1 MEQSVNGKKVPRRI
15 LGTLLSALS
24 AGVVPRSGAP
34 YIAIGRLDEIEAL
47 TGALER
53 VADGEGSCKFI
64 IGRYGSGKSFLIQ
77 LTRGFAMD
85 RGFLTAD
92 CDLSPERKL
101 SASGGAGL
109 ATYRELVK
117 NLACKTQPDGGALPV
132 IISRWF
138 SQIRDALVDAGQEV
152 DTPEYDAAFGK
163 EIMRTVRALEADVGG
178 FDFATV
184 MREYYN
190 AYRCEDD
197 GKMSACLRWF
207 RGEYNTRT
215 EARSA
220 LGMKSLSIIDDDNWY
235 DHLKLITAFARL
247 VGYRG
252 LCVCIDEC
260 VNLYKISNRLSR
272 ENNYE
277 KILAMFN
284 DTMQGRAPGLMIV
297 FGGTPQFLEDTR
309 RGLFSY
315 EALRSRLSDGRFG
328 GEGLR
333 SLLSPVLRL
342 KRLSDSEL
350 LALVMRLTALHGEYH
365 NYKPTITGAQM
376 QAFLT
381 DSLSRAG
388 ADTMVT
394 PREIIRD
401 YVTLLDLLLANPDK
415 TFTDITGSMKY
426 TTAAPASSE
435 ESPADPVPGSFSSG
449 RSGSADPR
457 TADDTPSGEKPGESG
472 ARITIDDLEF

>member
-1 MEQSVNGKKVPRRI
+1 MGGAPQNNTKKVPRRI

-85 RGFLTAD
+85 KGFLTAD

-132 IISRWF
+132 IIGRWF
-138 SQIRDALVDAGQEV
+138 SQIRDALVDSGLEP
-152 DTPEYDAAFGK
+152 DTPAYDDAFGK
-163 EIMRTVRALEADVGG
+163 EIVRTVRSLESDVGG

-184 MREYYN
+184 MRTYYQ
-190 AYRCEDD
+190 AYRTEDD
-197 GKMSACLRWF
+197 EKMSACLRWF
-207 RGEYNTRT
+207 RGEYGTKT
-215 EARSA
+215 EARNA
-220 LGMKSLSIIDDDNWY
+220 IGIRSIAVIDDDNWY
-235 DHLKLITAFARL
+235 DHLKLITSFARL
-247 VGYRG
+247 VGYKG

-260 VNLYKISNRLSR
+260 VNLYKIANRLGR

-297 FGGTPQFLEDTR
+297 FGGTPQFLEDSR

-328 GEGLR
+328 TDGLR

-350 LALVMRLTALHGEYH
+350 LALVMRLTSLHGEYH
-365 NYKPTITGAQM
+365 GYTPVITNAQM
-376 QAFLT
+376 ESFLV

-401 YVTLLDLLLANPDK
+401 YVTLLDLMLANPDK
-415 TFTDITGSMKY
+415 RFEEITGKMQHSVAFGEDGMSAEGTEGDAKS
-426 TTAAPASSE
+426 TAGE
-435 ESPADPVPGSFSSG
+435 DVYRKEKV
-449 RSGSADPR
+449 SAISAKV
-457 TADDTPSGEKPGESG
+457 TM
-472 ARITIDDLEF
+472 DDLEF

>member
-1 MEQSVNGKKVPRRI
+1 MEQNLNVKKVPKRI
-15 LGTLLSALS
+15 LGTLLSAVS
-24 AGVVPRSGAP
+24 AGVVPRVGAP

-47 TGALER
+47 TTSLTR

-77 LTRGFAMD
+77 LSRGYALD
-85 RGFLTAD
+85 KGFLTAD

-101 SASGGAGL
+101 SGSGGAGL
-109 ATYRELVK
+109 STYRELMK

-138 SQIRDALVDAGQEV
+138 SQIRASLAEEGM
-152 DTPEYDAAFGK
+152 DTESAAFDEAFGK
-163 EIMRTVRALEADVGG
+163 RILQTVRELESDVGG
-178 FDFATV
+178 FDFAIV

-190 AYRCEDD
+190 AYRTEDD
-197 GKMSACLRWF
+197 LKMSACLRWF

-215 EARSA
+215 EARQA
-220 LGMKSLSIIDDDNWY
+220 LGIRSVSVINDDNWY

-247 VGYRG
+247 VGYAG
-252 LCVCIDEC
+252 LCIFIDEC
-260 VNLYKISNRLSR
+260 VNLFKISNRLSR

-284 DTMQGRAPGLMIV
+284 DTMQGRAPGMMIV
-297 FGGTPQFLEDTR
+297 FGGTPQFLEDSR

-315 EALRSRLSDGRFG
+315 EALRSRLADGRFG

-333 SLLSPVLRL
+333 SIMSPVLRL

-365 NYKPTITGAQM
+365 GYTPTVTGDQM
-376 QAFLT
+376 VLFLT
-381 DSLSRAG
+381 DSLSRTG

-401 YVTLLDLLLANPDK
+401 YVTLLDLLLTNPDRK
-415 TFTDITGSMKY
+415 F
-426 TTAAPASSE
+426 E
-435 ESPADPVPGSFSSG
+435 EIFGGMA
-449 RSGSADPR
+449 RTSADPEE
-457 TADDTPSGEKPGESG
+457 AGDVPAEKPSPSPGG
-472 ARITIDDLEF
+472 GITMEDLEF